1 MILMRILLSKDS
13 RKIVFDFLKKKHNSK
28 NLIELSK
35 NMNVPF
41 KTLKKW
47 RYAELYMPSKLLP
60 KKLRKLKIIDKK
72 EENWGAKIGG
82 KIGGIKRVKIL
93 KEELGEKKYSKLMS
107 KMGKKGGKKAIKL
120 IQNRYGKELTKK
132 IIEGKIKKRELES
145 KELELKNNSFFTNK
159 NVTFNPNQIFPSK
172 IDGINKINLPQK
184 MSKELAEEIG
194 VHLGDGCLRKTRNY
208 FSVRCDRKEEEY
220 VKNHLIPL
228 YKKLYNIEP
237 RLIFPKNLSGFEIH
251 SKSLF
256 EFKHNI
262 LKIPYGPKIERI
274 TVPRTILESKNKEI
288 YRSFIRGLFDT
299 DGCIYI
305 ARGNYPRISI
315 TIKSKIFMKQIYNML
330 KKLGFLPSIHKWT
343 VTLHGPTM
351 LKKWINEI
359 NSNNPKH
366 QARLQRANSIVD
378 STWPC
383 GLK

>member
-120 IQNRYGKELTKK
+120 IQKRYGKELTKK

-172 IDGINKINLPQK
+172 IDGIKKINL
-184 MSKELAEEIG
+184 
-194 VHLGDGCLRKTRNY
+194 
-208 FSVRCDRKEEEY
+208 
-220 VKNHLIPL
+220 
-228 YKKLYNIEP
+228 
-237 RLIFPKNLSGFEIH
+237 
-251 SKSLF
+251 
-256 EFKHNI
+256 
-262 LKIPYGPKIERI
+262 
-274 TVPRTILESKNKEI
+274 
-288 YRSFIRGLFDT
+288 
-299 DGCIYI
+299 
-305 ARGNYPRISI
+305 
-315 TIKSKIFMKQIYNML
+315 
-330 KKLGFLPSIHKWT
+330 
-343 VTLHGPTM
+343 
-351 LKKWINEI
+351 
-359 NSNNPKH
+359 
-366 QARLQRANSIVD
+366 
-378 STWPC
+378 
-383 GLK
+383 